1 MNFSEQYCS
10 KRWEVIFVQKIS
22 AIGMDWSRHVNLQI
36 IHNCIVFWKLVLMY
50 KWNFVN
56 SAIFIYL
63 LSFMYKTVFTSIC
76 FHNSVTMVMLLN
88 IYMMNC
94 CTIPPVVHNCI
105 HRSKVFFHTKM
116 FPYVFH
122 IKPHIFKKYSWIHYL
137 FDFLEFFTLQTQEN
151 RTSNEFRSIFWKY
164 VARYEKHRETS

>member
-1 MNFSEQYCS
+1 
-10 KRWEVIFVQKIS
+10 
-22 AIGMDWSRHVNLQI
+22 MDWSRHVNLQI

-105 HRSKVFFHTKM
+105 HRSK
-116 FPYVFH
+116 
-122 IKPHIFKKYSWIHYL
+122 S
-137 FDFLEFFTLQTQEN
+137 FFTLRCFPIFFISSHIFSKNTP
-151 RTSNEFRSIFWKY
+151 EFITYSIFLNFSPFKTELIGNFIFFILQGFVVQLVIKLIIWL
-164 VARYEKHRETS
+164 AQLHF